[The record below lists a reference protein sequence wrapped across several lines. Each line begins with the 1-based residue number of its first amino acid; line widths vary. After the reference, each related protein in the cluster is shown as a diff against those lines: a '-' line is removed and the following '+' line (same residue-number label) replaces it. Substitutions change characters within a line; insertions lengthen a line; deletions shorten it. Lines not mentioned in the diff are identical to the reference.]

1 MYNNSLMINYEEADA
16 DDDDDDG
23 SCTLLTL
30 TFVLFC
36 TQQELYCKLGN
47 FSNEIK
53 ASNLMTFVT
62 L

>member
-1 MYNNSLMINYEEADA
+1 MINYEEADA